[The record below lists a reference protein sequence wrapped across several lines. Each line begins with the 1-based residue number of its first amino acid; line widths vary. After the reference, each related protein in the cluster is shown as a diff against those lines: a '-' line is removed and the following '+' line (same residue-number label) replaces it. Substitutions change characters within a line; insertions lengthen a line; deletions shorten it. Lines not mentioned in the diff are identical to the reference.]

1 MLSDSIKSV
10 AFLNSAGRCNA
21 RRHAFEHI
29 YAYGYYVL
37 HICINLSEVELFESR
52 QRKFQE
58 NNLEQASTF
67 SFHENKMPEIAG
79 SNNQFFDVEGSTD
92 NDVTESKC
100 YDDDGR
106 LKRTG
111 SVWTASSHIITA
123 VIGSG
128 VLSLAWAIAQLG
140 WIAGPAVMVLFSV
153 VTFYTSSMLAHCYRS
168 GDPNSGKRNY
178 TYMDAVRSILGGVNV
193 TMCGI
198 FQYLNLLGI
207 VIGYTIAASI
217 SMMAIKRSNCF
228 HESGG
233 KNPCHMSSNKY
244 TLIFGATEILLSQIP
259 DFDQIWWLSTV
270 AAIMSFTYSIIGLAL
285 GISKVAETG
294 TFLGSLTGISIGPV
308 TQTQKIWRTSQALG
322 DIAFAYSYAVVLI
335 EIQDTL
341 KSPPSEA
348 KTMKKATITS
358 IAVTTTFY
366 MLCGCMGY
374 AAFGDAAPGNLLTG
388 FGFYNPYWLIDIANV
403 AIVIHLVGAYQ
414 VFSQPIFA
422 FVEKGATQRWSNIDK
437 EFKIPIPGFVPYK
450 LNVFRLVWR
459 TLFVIL
465 TTVISMLLPFFNDI
479 VGVIGALGFWPLTV
493 YFPVEMYI
501 SQKRIPK
508 WSTRWVSLQIFSVAC
523 LIVSIVAAVGS
534 VAGVLLDLKKYK
546 PFHSNY

>member
-1 MLSDSIKSV
+1 
-10 AFLNSAGRCNA
+10 
-21 RRHAFEHI
+21 
-29 YAYGYYVL
+29 
-37 HICINLSEVELFESR
+37 
-52 QRKFQE
+52 
-58 NNLEQASTF
+58 
-67 SFHENKMPEIAG
+67 MPENAAT
-79 SNNQFFDVEGSTD
+79 SNLNQHQVFDIED
-92 NDVTESKC
+92 DVPSHPQGLSKC

-111 SVWTASSHIITA
+111 TVWTASSHIITA

-140 WIAGPAVMVLFSV
+140 WIAGPAVMILFSM
-153 VTFYTSSMLAHCYRS
+153 VTVYTSSFLADCYRA

-193 TMCGI
+193 TFCGI

-228 HESGG
+228 HKSGG
-233 KNPCHMSSNKY
+233 KNPCHMSSNLY
-244 TLIFGATEILLSQIP
+244 MMIFGATEILLSQIP
-259 DFDQIWWLSTV
+259 DFDQIWWLSIV

-285 GISKVAETG
+285 GIAKVAEKG
-294 TFLGSLTGISIGPV
+294 TFMGSLTGISIGSV
-308 TQTQKIWRTSQALG
+308 SEAQKIWRTSQALG
-322 DIAFAYSYAVVLI
+322 DIAFAYSYAV
-335 EIQDTL
+335 DTV

-348 KTMKKATITS
+348 KSMKKATKIS

-422 FVEKGATQRWSNIDK
+422 FVEKGAAQRWSNIDK
-437 EFKIPIPGFVPYK
+437 EFKIPIPGLPPYR
-450 LNVFRLVWR
+450 LNLFRLVWR
-459 TLFVIL
+459 TMFVIL

-501 SQKRIPK
+501 SQKKIPK
-508 WSTRWVSLQIFSVAC
+508 WSNRWICLQVFSAAC
-523 LIVSIVAAVGS
+523 LVVSVVAAVGS

-546 PFHSNY
+546 PFHSDY